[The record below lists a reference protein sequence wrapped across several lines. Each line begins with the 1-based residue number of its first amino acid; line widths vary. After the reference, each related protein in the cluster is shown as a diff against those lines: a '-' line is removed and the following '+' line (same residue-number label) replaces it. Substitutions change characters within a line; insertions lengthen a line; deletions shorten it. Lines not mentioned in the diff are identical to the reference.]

1 MDLLGGRT
9 QGDSMECDC
18 LGYCPPRCLCRCRS
32 VVPSIRESV
41 SSAHRSVA
49 ITAWIVPALA
59 SDPVDA
65 KGERR
70 RAIPASTGMTS
81 PLHCQ
86 GATSCFLD
94 KLSDGICCKSPDVNE
109 LENPQIT
116 QIFADSRGRGEG
128 ENKKEGGLT
137 LAVVS
142 SISLLPFL

>member
-59 SDPVDA
+59 SYPAMAQRCGSPNQGSLKGHAVQSA
-65 KGERR
+65 KYEWK
-70 RAIPASTGMTS
+70 PGMRPKNILTS
-81 PLHCQ
+81 HEVLRPQANGVSQWPIGLVQ
-86 GATSCFLD
+86 YSETA
-94 KLSDGICCKSPDVNE
+94 KSAKD
-109 LENPQIT
+109 T
-116 QIFADSRGRGEG
+116 KA
-128 ENKKEGGLT
+128 
-137 LAVVS
+137 
-142 SISLLPFL
+142 